1 MIILIAFTIIVVVFS
16 CALIWKS
23 IKACRHRN
31 SQRNAER
38 EEEVQEVATPSA
50 PLLTASQAGICVEN
64 GKCRIL
70 VYCWVGSFLV
80 SLFQAG
86 IWALARWRG
95 DAHKQV

>member
-1 MIILIAFTIIVVVFS
+1 MIILIAFTVIVVVFS

-38 EEEVQEVATPSA
+38 EEEVQEVANPSA

-64 GKCRIL
+64 GNFGLLLGWIIS
-70 VYCWVGSFLV
+70 GFSFYL
-80 SLFQAG
+80 
-86 IWALARWRG
+86 R
-95 DAHKQV
+95 